1 MFELITEIDPTIKK
15 GNYYAV
21 LDAAEFAVNS

>member
-21 LDAAEFAVNS
+21 QDADEFDVNS